1 MPVYVMGLDSN
12 ALMPANEYYIWYK
25 GLYLKYNKS
34 INPVTQ
40 KQDYTRTDS
49 FLTISAEDERT
60 IWRMMAEFARA
71 WAYAN
76 DLRVR
81 VTPGVIF
88 HPGCLQQ
95 IKKHKNEYRDFRTL
109 TLCRGF
115 MQNTEFLRIANV
127 DTEEKSELLRLYTI
141 ADANP
146 DVYFKTLFF
155 WHTIVYPSKN
165 EHDAVRYINSVYND
179 LQYIETQKNTIHDGT
194 FGEITNNDIGS
205 YIQKRVRNAI
215 GHICRN
221 SGVSIII
228 DDVKQQQHLRAV
240 ADILKAIAKEKLDKV
255 YNLNKNAPREICRL
269 FDPDTEFGP
278 QLNVQDKDIDIPDN
292 MITPF
297 NVSTGPI

>member
-12 ALMPANEYYIWYK
+12 ALMPASEYYIWYK

-34 INPVTQ
+34 INPATQ
-40 KQDYTRTDS
+40 KQDYARTDS
-49 FLTISAEDERT
+49 FLTISNGDKGY

-76 DLRVR
+76 DLQIRVS
-81 VTPGVIF
+81 PGCVF
-88 HPGCLQQ
+88 HPGCIHQ

-115 MQNTEFLRIANV
+115 VPGTEFLRIANV
-127 DTEEKSELLRLYTI
+127 DTEEKSELLRLYTT

-146 DVYFKTLFF
+146 DVYFKILFF

-165 EHDAVRYINSVYND
+165 DHDAVSYINSVYD
-179 LQYIETQKNTIHDGT
+179 KLKYIESQKNTIHDGT
-194 FGEITNNDIGS
+194 FGEIKDNDIGE

-221 SGVSIII
+221 TGVSLII
-228 DDVKQQQHLRAV
+228 DDVKQLQHLRAV
-240 ADILKAIAKEKLDKV
+240 ADILKAVAREKLDKI
-255 YNLNKNAPREICRL
+255 YNLDKNAPKEICRF
-269 FDPDTEFGP
+269 FDPDIEFGT
-278 QLNVQDKDIDIPDN
+278 QSIVSDKNVSIPDN
-292 MITPF
+292 IITPF
-297 NVSTGPI
+297 NVSTGVI